1 MNLLKQ
7 KTGLRQEL
15 IELAKQS
22 SLTNAAVVAKS
33 QELDRVIVEMQ
44 RRLAK

>member
-1 MNLLKQ
+1 MSLLERKN
-7 KTGLRQEL
+7 KLRQEL